1 MLNITPQ
8 QIDQY
13 LASTSCKGSH
23 RFPKT
28 HFYRPPTKAQQLALA
43 MEERMVFINAE
54 VRPSPHSRDVVPAY
68 GEPPDTLPTILT
80 SLDFSDA
87 DRGIQLRKV
96 RAFAGLTRSSRGQ
109 VVRAFLPQQGHWKPT
124 KVGKALL
131 PLIGT
136 LYGLAHHGSASLHL
150 DPYVQL
156 AIDAYRNCGL
166 HQLVQHRV
174 QMASQPE
181 MWMGANVDSVT
192 ANLCE
197 HFVRALGQSANH
209 NNAGKS
215 ELMHKAM
222 HDRRGSELR
231 EYLSVVPKQHPG
243 ARVLRVELSRLKA
256 SWATGRD
263 DFESMIA
270 ASTQVLRELKQRY
283 GDAIVADVRKPDI
296 GPTGSTIVHLL
307 LAIDGPTD
315 SELEGLIRT
324 LLGLWDRLF
333 PDQGAVVNCNDF
345 DQFVYRGCGSQIR
358 QHESLADQL
367 DKAAIYLAETD
378 RMIRYGFGAGN
389 DNLLIGTV
397 SRRPKP

>member
-1 MLNITPQ
+1 MLNITLQ

-13 LASTSCKGSH
+13 LAGTAHKGSH
-23 RFPKT
+23 HAPKAYT
-28 HFYRPPTKAQQLALA
+28 YRSPTKAQQLALA

-54 VRPSPHSRDVVPAY
+54 VRPSPRSRDVVPVY

-109 VVRAFLPQQGHWKPT
+109 GMRAFLPQQGHWKPT

-136 LYGLAHHGSASLHL
+136 LYGLACRVSASLHV

-156 AIDAYRNCGL
+156 AIDAYRSCGL

-174 QMASQPE
+174 QMAPKPE
-181 MWMGANVDSVT
+181 MWMGNHVDSIT
-192 ANLCE
+192 ANLCNN
-197 HFVRALGQSANH
+197 FVQVLSQSANH
-209 NNAGKS
+209 NSAGKS
-215 ELMHKAM
+215 ELMHQAM
-222 HDRRGSELR
+222 HDKRGCELR
-231 EYLSVVPKQHPG
+231 EYLAGVPKHHPG
-243 ARVLRVELSRLKA
+243 ARVLRVELSHLKV
-256 SWATGRD
+256 SWATGHE

-283 GDAIVADVRKPDI
+283 GDAIVADVRKLDF
-296 GPTGSTIVHLL
+296 GPTGSPIVHLL

-315 SELEGLIRT
+315 SELKGLIRT
-324 LLGLWDRLF
+324 LLELWDGLF
-333 PDQGAVVNCNDF
+333 PNQGAVVNCNDF
-345 DQFVYRGCGSQIR
+345 DHFAYRGCGSLIR

-367 DKAAIYLAETD
+367 DKAVIYLAETD
-378 RMIRYGFGAGN
+378 RLIRYGFGTGT

-397 SRRPKP
+397 SEHPQP